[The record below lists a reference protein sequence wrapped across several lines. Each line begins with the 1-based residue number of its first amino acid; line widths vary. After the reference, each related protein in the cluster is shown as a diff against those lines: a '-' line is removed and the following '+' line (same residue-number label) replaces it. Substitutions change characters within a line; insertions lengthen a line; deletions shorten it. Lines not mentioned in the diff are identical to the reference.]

1 MKNNLLNHLLLPL
14 TAALVSLSPFAA
26 AQSVWNGINDVS
38 ANTNWSTADN
48 WLPSGVPGAATAV
61 VFNDTASVTP
71 AGTVNNVVDVGLTI
85 ASLKYGETNGT
96 HTTLIASGVTLTNG
110 GALTVGTETGIAIT
124 VPVANITGAGATLLM
139 TNPAAS
145 LTVRQGGPSSAGSGQ
160 ATLDMSGLDTFTA
173 TISRVDVASVASG
186 ANRSTGVLL
195 LAKTNTITASGA
207 SPAISLGLSGSNN
220 GSGTT
225 RLALGQTNAI
235 FADSFSIARQKET
248 GVRMDFNSAFNNPVA
263 FFRNTNGVSP
273 ISTWVIGNGENN
285 SGTTSC
291 NGTCNFTGGIVD
303 ILVTT
308 MTIGQSSSS
317 TSGSGN
323 SVGTLTFDGGTINVN
338 TLQVGRQTANTGKSG
353 NGTVNVNTNATTGT
367 AGTLVVNT
375 VLNLSSTVGG
385 AGAAISP
392 GTLNINGGTVLAN
405 SIVPDTNHAG
415 ASTIA
420 ITAGGTLVVSNTA
433 GTVSTPVTT
442 FTTADGTLQISVSG
456 ATPEVVATTLNAD
469 GTANTI
475 NIAALPPIS
484 SFPVQFPIIQYS
496 GSIGDVGFNFVLGSL
511 PAGSL
516 PYQGYLSN
524 NVNNLSVDLVVTN
537 GFAPIGADIWTGTTD
552 TNWDLTTA
560 NWTFLGSPTLYQNG
574 VNVQFDDTAAGATN
588 VNLAAAFA
596 PASVT
601 VSNFAKQYIFGGPGA
616 IIGSTPLTKYGD
628 SALVFTNAGANT
640 FSGGITINAG
650 TVQFGNGGTG
660 GNLPANAQPIT
671 DNGNLVLNFSN
682 NPTVFGAISG
692 TGNLWQ
698 NGSGV
703 VSLMASNSYSGAT
716 IVNSGSLMVDGYL
729 GGGGVVSNAC
739 LLYTSPSPRD
749 RQKSRMPSS

>member
-220 GSGTT
+220 GSG
-225 RLALGQTNAI
+225 
-235 FADSFSIARQKET
+235 
-248 GVRMDFNSAFNNPVA
+248 
-263 FFRNTNGVSP
+263 
-273 ISTWVIGNGENN
+273 
-285 SGTTSC
+285 
-291 NGTCNFTGGIVD
+291 NFTGGIVD